1 MINTRTRSIKKIRP
15 LEDKARTKKTLEYK
29 ANMYIYKHD
38 PPKKLLYHCKNL
50 CNSPKLVKR
59 AYTKSKKN
67 SKQKRLIYQ
76 ALNNFRNNENSTML
90 IYIAGKNCCKSK
102 FLNEAKIVK
111 YR

>member
-15 LEDKARTKKTLEYK
+15 LEDKARTKKTLEHK
-29 ANMYIYKHD
+29 ANMYSYKHES
-38 PPKKLLYHCKNL
+38 PKKLLYHCKNL
-50 CNSPKLVKR
+50 YNSPKLVKCE
-59 AYTKSKKN
+59 YTKSKKN
-67 SKQKRLIYQ
+67 SKQKRLLYQ
-76 ALNNFRNNENSTML
+76 AINNENSTML

>member
-1 MINTRTRSIKKIRP
+1 MIITRTRSIKRIRP
-15 LEDKARTKKTLEYK
+15 LEDKARTKHTLEYK
-29 ANMYIYKHD
+29 ANMCYKHE

-50 CNSPKLVKR
+50 YNSPKLVKH

-76 ALNNFRNNENSTML
+76 ALKNFRDNENSTML
-90 IYIAGKNCCKSK
+90 IYIAGKSCHKNK

>member
-1 MINTRTRSIKKIRP
+1 MINTRTRSIKRIRP

-29 ANMYIYKHD
+29 ANMYNYKHEH
-38 PPKKLLYHCKNL
+38 PKKLLYHCKNL
-50 CNSPKLVKR
+50 CNSPKLVKC

-76 ALNNFRNNENSTML
+76 ALKNFRDNENSSML
-90 IYIAGKNCCKSK
+90 IYIAGKSRYKNK
-102 FLNEAKIVK
+102 FLNETKIVK

>member
-15 LEDKARTKKTLEYK
+15 LEDKARTKNTLEYK
-29 ANMYIYKHD
+29 ANMCSYKHE

-50 CNSPKLVKR
+50 CNSPKLVKL

-76 ALNNFRNNENSTML
+76 ALKNLRDNENSTRL
-90 IYIAGKNCCKSK
+90 IYIAGKSCYKNK

-111 YR
+111 YC